1 MQTVNPIDQAM
12 DHGLFRVEDIL
23 CPGCGSIQKA
33 TVVFTEPWF
42 TYVHVCTNC
51 AYTIMESE
59 WEKIIPPENKT
70 KKFMMT
76 FFKDTWNWTMALI
89 VIFTV
94 SFMLIWTIGWSFED
108 GVLNLSPVW
117 IGLGFLAFVYICTFI
132 SWLIGQKRKGDSH
145 G

>member
-1 MQTVNPIDQAM
+1 
-12 DHGLFRVEDIL
+12 
-23 CPGCGSIQKA
+23 
-33 TVVFTEPWF
+33 
-42 TYVHVCTNC
+42 
-51 AYTIMESE
+51 
-59 WEKIIPPENKT
+59 
-70 KKFMMT
+70 MMT

-108 GVLNLSPVW
+108 GTLNLQPIW